1 MSDDEFRRRCCG
13 GSSDVDSSRQSSARC
28 YAENKPLLFRASSG
42 GKLLDQQQQQHRN
55 NLLTTISGVLQQQH
69 QQSQS
74 LRLAPQHHR
83 TSILSTIS
91 GLRYTTN
98 DPSQPGR
105 PTLLTAATSG
115 VHHEEPPLHVTTVNG
130 NQFVCLN
137 LNNDSDTGH
146 NTSTYVTASDL
157 NQCYASLSDTYITA
171 ANSSEL
177 RGLNTASFAAQ
188 LAHQQQPTAVLDQQQ
203 QQLQQLFQPG
213 MVQTPVHSQVVI
225 QRIGTLPRQYAH
237 PLAHH

>member
-1 MSDDEFRRRCCG
+1 
-13 GSSDVDSSRQSSARC
+13 
-28 YAENKPLLFRASSG
+28 
-42 GKLLDQQQQQHRN
+42 
-55 NLLTTISGVLQQQH
+55 
-69 QQSQS
+69 
-74 LRLAPQHHR
+74 
-83 TSILSTIS
+83 LSTIS
-91 GLRYTTN
+91 GLRYTTT

-105 PTLLTAATSG
+105 PTLLNLATTANNSG
-115 VHHEEPPLHVTTVNG
+115 GHEEAPPLQVTTVNG

-137 LNNDSDTGH
+137 LNNEESGH

-171 ANSSEL
+171 AAAAAAGHEL
-177 RGLNTASFAAQ
+177 RGLNTASFVTTGTLSPQQLSAAAVEQ
-188 LAHQQQPTAVLDQQQ
+188 HHHHQQQ
-203 QQLQQLFQPG
+203 QQLFQPG

>member
-1 MSDDEFRRRCCG
+1 M
-13 GSSDVDSSRQSSARC
+13 
-28 YAENKPLLFRASSG
+28 
-42 GKLLDQQQQQHRN
+42 
-55 NLLTTISGVLQQQH
+55 
-69 QQSQS
+69 
-74 LRLAPQHHR
+74 
-83 TSILSTIS
+83 
-91 GLRYTTN
+91 
-98 DPSQPGR
+98 
-105 PTLLTAATSG
+105 
-115 VHHEEPPLHVTTVNG
+115 TTVNG